1 MLLRAFIK
9 VCHLPFQGSMAT
21 LIVGTFDFYRS
32 AGVAR
37 DSCSQRPT
45 KTLHVSCENVPA
57 VGHLGALLA
66 AAGDNIFSDLFSP
79 FLLFELLS
87 KCKFLTPFSIKG
99 QRVML
104 NSSVLRTLS
113 PFCSLSQVQIPC
125 KGLLAVAKVKF
136 HAKVYLQ

>member
-1 MLLRAFIK
+1 
-9 VCHLPFQGSMAT
+9 MAT

-87 KCKFLTPFSIKG
+87 KFKFLHLFRQGPTHDVKQFGSADSLAFLFPQPSS
-99 QRVML
+99 
-104 NSSVLRTLS
+104 NSM
-113 PFCSLSQVQIPC
+113 
-125 KGLLAVAKVKF
+125 
-136 HAKVYLQ
+136 